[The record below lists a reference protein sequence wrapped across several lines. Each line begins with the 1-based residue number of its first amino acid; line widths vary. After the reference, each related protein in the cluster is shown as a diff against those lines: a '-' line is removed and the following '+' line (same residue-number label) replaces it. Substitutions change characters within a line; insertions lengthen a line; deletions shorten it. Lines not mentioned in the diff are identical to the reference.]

1 MNEGVELIL
10 RRMETNPED
19 FEQCWGYDRYRTDRQ
34 DKWHI
39 FMEDIRYRAE
49 ARSDIGHNGITNSN
63 PVPFLTDEEVAMVY
77 KKWLEIQ
84 SVAYTKSVYREL
96 LRDKNADDDFAECVP
111 VKGREVW

>member
-19 FEQCWGYDRYRTDRQ
+19 FEQCWGYDRYHTGRQ

-39 FMEDIRYRAE
+39 FMEDIRYRADMQVDG
-49 ARSDIGHNGITNSN
+49 RKGVGDSK

-111 VKGREVW
+111 VKGREVR